1 MGVNAAFMNS
11 TLELQAVFTGK
22 QTCISNAS
30 EIAETGKQLLE
41 LVVAIVLWGMREAS
55 EINGSFSHWTT

>member
-1 MGVNAAFMNS
+1 MNAAFMNS

-41 LVVAIVLWGMREAS
+41 QVVAVVLCGVR
-55 EINGSFSHWTT
+55 NGSFSHWTT

>member
-1 MGVNAAFMNS
+1 MCVNAAFMNG

-30 EIAETGKQLLE
+30 EIAETGNNCLNWL
-41 LVVAIVLWGMREAS
+41 
-55 EINGSFSHWTT
+55 